1 MGGFFFLQ
9 MSELYLKIALSL
21 CSFFLACKIHL
32 QIHLRQKVVASADQ
46 SHRQQLSRVS
56 FPPSDAAA
64 FRLAFQAS
72 EPAHPPESRAQ

>member
-1 MGGFFFLQ
+1 MAVFSLSFFQ

-21 CSFFLACKIHL
+21 FFLLACKIHL

-72 EPAHPPESRAQ
+72 EPAHPPESRA